1 MTVIDLELPLL
12 LLYVGLAC
20 ALVAWLLGTFTPYMR
35 SRRYRVALGIAIF
48 PLSGLMGFFCTLKL
62 EVNLASGL
70 TPPALSWLVGI
81 AYGGYVLCGF
91 LGCWT
96 AVRIA
101 GPLDRRHT
109 LNALYSILE
118 ERKKHDMG

>member
-12 LLYVGLAC
+12 LLYAGLAC
-20 ALVAWLLGTFTPYMR
+20 ALLAWILGTFTPFLR
-35 SRRYRVALGIAIF
+35 SRRYRVALGIAVF

-62 EVNLASGL
+62 EVNLFSSWTAPL
-70 TPPALSWLVGI
+70 PWLVGI

-96 AVRIA
+96 AVLIA

-118 ERKKHDMG
+118 ERKKHDVG

>member
-12 LLYVGLAC
+12 LLYAGLAC
-20 ALVAWLLGTFTPYMR
+20 ALLAWVLGTFTPFLR
-35 SRRYRVALGIAIF
+35 SRRYRTALGIAVF

-62 EVNLASGL
+62 EVNLFSNSAS
-70 TPPALSWLVGI
+70 PLSWLVGI

-118 ERKKHDMG
+118 ERKKHDAG